1 MARVK
6 TFGLLFIGLLWL
18 TTAQAQEVTT
28 VANDS
33 VYHERA
39 EGLISFLAYV
49 LNTLGDANTTTR
61 DKDVIITQSY
71 AKIFRD
77 SDVQIEDDLLEN
89 RQVVTNKD
97 VTAYLK
103 DVEFFFEDVSFDF
116 TIIEI
121 VEEVGEDDQS
131 YIKVQL
137 DRQLKGLTIEGDSID
152 NSQTRFVEISI
163 DQAADE
169 LKIVSIY
176 TTKVSRDEELRAWWN
191 ALSFE
196 WRSIFMSKLGT
207 VDSVSSAQLYELI
220 DMDSL
225 DLSNNPFLVDLSP
238 LQLLDKLQYL
248 NIDNVRTE
256 DYSPLRYLSRLK
268 TLSAAGCGLMTLEHL
283 RYARDLQVLIL
294 SKNPLADSLDWSA
307 FAKIQQL
314 SIAETNLLNY
324 GFLSQLTSLTHLD
337 VQGNIDITSFAQ
349 FPTIP
354 GLREL
359 DLTKTNIAS
368 LDGISTFPG
377 LERLI
382 LAGTLL
388 SEIGAAAS
396 LKNLSYLNI
405 QNTPVKTLSALNGT
419 ESLRD
424 IQADNSQISQ
434 LEAAKFMAQ
443 HPDALVVV
451 NTRENELWWRGLSVE
466 WKAIL
471 RSKMS
476 LGEAEEPSLEKIIRL
491 FNITELDIA
500 GRPIKEIAPLERF
513 SQLTTLNISNTQIS
527 SLAFCEA
534 LGQLAVLE
542 ASAIPLS
549 SLQGLENHPALTS
562 INVSSTSIQQLQVLS
577 NVPTLTELNID
588 NTLVKKE
595 VAMLWQLDHPGQL
608 VLFQTGK
615 LQTWWS
621 QLGPMLQQRMRTNLA
636 SEGEVDAQYL
646 HQLVKSNS
654 VSLSGREIMDLS
666 SLQPF
671 YNLRSLT
678 LSETQI
684 TSLVGIEQFTRLE
697 ELECSKSPL
706 YDIKS
711 LPLMKSLK
719 RLSIRDTPIDD
730 LSTIASLRRLE
741 SLNCSGTN
749 IKNLKGLEGLRALQ
763 ILDCS
768 NTQIKNLSPLS
779 ELRSL
784 TELTCYNTRLS
795 SKDVANFRDE
805 HSRCKVSYY

>member
-6 TFGLLFIGLLWL
+6 SIGLLVMGLLWM
-18 TTAQAQEVTT
+18 TAQAQEVTT
-28 VANDS
+28 AAADS
-33 VYHERA
+33 VYNERA
-39 EGLISFLAYV
+39 EGLVSFLAYI

-77 SDVQIEDDLLEN
+77 SEVQIEDDLLED
-89 RQVVTNKD
+89 RQVITNKD

-103 DVEFFFEDVSFDF
+103 DVEFFFDDVSFDF
-116 TIIEI
+116 SIIDI
-121 VEEVGEDDQS
+121 VEEVDEDKQP
-131 YIKVQL
+131 YLKVQL
-137 DRQLKGLTIEGDSID
+137 ERQLKGLTVEGDSID

-163 DQAADE
+163 DRAADE

-196 WRSIFMSKLGT
+196 WSSIFLSKLGT
-207 VDSVSSAQLYELI
+207 VDSVSTTELYQLI
-220 DMDSL
+220 DIDSL

-238 LQLLDKLQYL
+238 LKLLDKLQYL

-256 DYSPLRYLSRLK
+256 DFSPLRYLSKLQ
-268 TLSAAGCGLMTLEHL
+268 TMSAVGCGLTTLEHL
-283 RYARDLQVLIL
+283 RYARDLQVLNL

-307 FAKIQQL
+307 FSKIQQL
-314 SIAETNLLNY
+314 SIAETGLLNY
-324 GFLSQLTSLTHLD
+324 GFLNQLTGLNSLD
-337 VQGNIDITSFAQ
+337 MQGNMDIASIEQ
-349 FPTIP
+349 FPSIP

-359 DLTKTNIAS
+359 NLTKTNISS
-368 LDGISTFPG
+368 LDGISKFPA

-382 LAGTLL
+382 VAGAPL
-388 SEIGAAAS
+388 SEIGAAS
-396 LKNLSYLNI
+396 LLKALSYLDI
-405 QNTPVKTLSALNGT
+405 ENTPIKTLSELNGT
-419 ESLRD
+419 ESLRN

-434 LEAAKFMAQ
+434 LEAAKFMVQ

-451 NTRENELWWRGLSVE
+451 NTRENELWWRGLSAE
-466 WKAIL
+466 WKAVL

-476 LGEAEEPSLEKIIRL
+476 LGETEEPSLEKIIRL
-491 FNITELDIA
+491 FNITKLDISD
-500 GRPIKEIAPLERF
+500 RPIKEIAPLERF

-527 SLAFCEA
+527 SLAFGES
-534 LGQLAVLE
+534 LGQLSSLE
-542 ASAIPLS
+542 ASGIPLS

-562 INVSSTSIQQLQVLS
+562 INVSSTSIQQLQALS

-608 VLFQTGK
+608 VLFQTSK

-621 QLGPMLQQRMRTNLA
+621 QLGPMLQQKMATNLSSGQKGT
-636 SEGEVDAQYL
+636 SEYL
-646 HQLVKSNS
+646 HQLVKTSNL
-654 VSLSGREIMDLS
+654 SLTGREIMDLS
-666 SLQPF
+666 AIQPF

-684 TSLVGIEQFTRLE
+684 TSLVGVEQFTRLE
-697 ELECSKSPL
+697 QLECAKSPL

-719 RLSIRDTPIDD
+719 VLSIRDTPIDD
-730 LSTIASLRRLE
+730 LEPVAGLRGLE

-749 IKNLKGLEGLRALQ
+749 IKNLKGLEGMRSLRV
-763 ILDCS
+763 LDCS
-768 NTQIKNLSPLS
+768 NTQIRNLSPLS
-779 ELRSL
+779 ELPSL

-795 SKDVANFRDE
+795 SKSVSNFRDD
-805 HSRCKVSYY
+805 HPRCKVSYY